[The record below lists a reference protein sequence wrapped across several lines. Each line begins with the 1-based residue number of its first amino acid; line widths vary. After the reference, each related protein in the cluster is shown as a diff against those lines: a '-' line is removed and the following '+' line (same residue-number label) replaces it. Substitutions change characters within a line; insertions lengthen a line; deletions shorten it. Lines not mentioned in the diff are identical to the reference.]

1 MVLTG
6 FADHEKRDLEFRE
19 RPFVGEA
26 EHVVWSVP
34 PQAAAG
40 LIDRAS
46 DWADVGPSSSHDE

>member
-1 MVLTG
+1 MVLLG
-6 FADHEKRDLEFRE
+6 FADDDTRDPLFRE
-19 RPFVGEA
+19 RPFLNEA

-46 DWADVGPSSSHDE
+46 DWIETSSPSDD

>member
-1 MVLTG
+1 MVLAG
-6 FADHEKRDLEFRE
+6 FADHEKPDPMFRE

-40 LIDRAS
+40 LIDRAN
-46 DWADVGPSSSHDE
+46 DWVDGSVERDGAT